1 MIQYSY
7 TLGVNV
13 TNISSNHTC
22 SFETTEVG
30 ICKEYQLF
38 LLEYTNFYI
47 SFTLFITR
55 GISSSYCEL
64 IFNEVYI
71 VEIHMTSYHNVL
83 STNTPIAKYTN
94 HETVSL
100 SILHNAHKDRN
111 DFYTQ

>member
-13 TNISSNHTC
+13 RNISSNHTC
-22 SFETTEVG
+22 IFKTIEVG
-30 ICKEYQLF
+30 ICKEYQFF

-47 SFTLFITR
+47 SFTLLII
-55 GISSSYCEL
+55 GSIASLYCEL
-64 IFNEVYI
+64 IFNKGYI
-71 VEIHMTSYHNVL
+71 VKIDMKSYQNVL
-83 STNTPIAKYTN
+83 STNTPIANCTN

>member
-1 MIQYSY
+1 MS
-7 TLGVNV
+7 
-13 TNISSNHTC
+13 
-22 SFETTEVG
+22 ETFHRTIHASV
-30 ICKEYQLF
+30 KQLRLVFIKILILSIIAQKF
-38 LLEYTNFYI
+38 LHIHYI
-47 SFTLFITR
+47 FDITR
-55 GISSSYCEL
+55 NISSSYCEL

-71 VEIHMTSYHNVL
+71 VEIHMKSYHNVM